1 MQLDS
6 VQVLDLTRLL
16 PGPYATQLLADMGAD
31 VIKVEDTQSGDY
43 ARLVPPYTEAGV
55 GAVFD
60 AVNRGK
66 RSVALD
72 LKSDEGQEALLQLVE
87 DADILIESF
96 RPGVV
101 DRLGVDY
108 ETVSEHN
115 EEIIYCSLTGY
126 GQGGP
131 LSDRV
136 GHDLNYVGRAGL
148 LSLTREDADSPPVI
162 PGYPVADMA
171 GGLFAAF
178 SSISALLSREL
189 GDGTGEYI
197 DVAMTDVVLSF
208 SQPVAHEALSDEAL
222 TPGETE
228 LTGALPWYSVYETAD
243 GQHVTFAA
251 LEPQFYEAFCDA
263 VDREDLAGK
272 HNTMDPAEREAL
284 REELAEI
291 FQSRTREE
299 WTEELAGVEASVEP
313 VYTPSEAVDQE
324 QVEARDLIWDESRPR
339 IGFPALGSDPPQ
351 DQGRPLPNQGEHTDE
366 VLRAHGYADTDLEQ
380 LEENGVILRGD

>member
-6 VQVLDLTRLL
+6 IRVLDLTRLL
-16 PGPYATQLLADMGAD
+16 PGPYATQLLVDMGAD
-31 VIKVEDTQSGDY
+31 VVKVEDTESGDY
-43 ARLVPPYTEAGV
+43 ARLVPPYTDEGV

-66 RSVALD
+66 KSVALD
-72 LKSDEGQEALLQLVE
+72 LKSEEGQEALLGLVE
-87 DADILIESF
+87 AADVLIESF

-126 GQGGP
+126 GQAGP
-131 LSDRV
+131 LADSV

-148 LSLTREDADSPPVI
+148 LDLTREDEESPPQI
-162 PGYPVADMA
+162 PGYPIADMA

-178 SSISALLSREL
+178 STVSALLSREL
-189 GDGTGEYI
+189 GNGTGEYV

-208 SQPVAHEALSDEAL
+208 AQPVAYEAL
-222 TPGETE
+222 TDGDLPPGNTE

-243 GQHVTFAA
+243 EEFVTFAA
-251 LEPQFYEAFCDA
+251 LESQFYEAFCEA
-263 VDREDLAGK
+263 VGREDLMGK
-272 HNTMDPAEREAL
+272 HNTADPAEREAL

-291 FQSRTREE
+291 FQSRTRKGWVE
-299 WTEELAGVEASVEP
+299 TLADVEASVEP
-313 VYTPSEAVDQE
+313 VYSPSEAVDQE
-324 QVEARDLIWDESRPR
+324 QVAARDLIWGAGRGR
-339 IGFPALGSDPPQ
+339 IGFPALGSDAPR
-351 DQGRPLPNQGEHTDE
+351 DEGRPIPAQGEHTEE
-366 VLRAHGYADTDLEQ
+366 VLRAHGYDEAELSALDED
-380 LEENGVILRGD
+380 GVILRGD